1 MGGAEITA
9 IRNKVDKV
17 NAKETREAVVKDGVV
32 EGDQVQTKAGS
43 LAELTFSDK
52 SVARLGA
59 NAIFTYNSQERLVK
73 IDKGTVLMQTPP
85 GNGGAT
91 ITSGGVTGAITG
103 TTFLLT
109 ASPAKCSDC
118 SQELIPGKGGA
129 AACIAHPDIK
139 QAGTGGFALCVLEG
153 KNSTKVTGPNGVTV
167 EIMPGQM
174 TVVGPSSS
182 GAPKVF
188 VVNLAQILRTSPLI
202 QAFPEPLPSFSAI
215 QQAAIQQQ
223 QSGAIKSTGAT
234 CLAIS
239 ADGDILVGESKP
251 PDPGKRVFEMAANN
265 PPSGNSK
272 DNSAKD
278 AGVEDVETAAGGD
291 GGAGGGAPSGGGASE
306 TGGGGSSVPST
317 PNPPVTPPPTPAPT
331 PTPSPTTL
339 PAVVLNASAS
349 SKVYD
354 GLFTATVANA
364 LLSGIQV
371 GDTVSLQNITTGT
384 FASKNVGTWSV
395 STSMGLLGTD
405 ASKYSLT
412 QPALSATITAKDV
425 TIGSG
430 SAASKVYNGNTAVV
444 VTAGSLNG
452 LVGSEGLGVTA
463 AGTFADKN
471 VGTRTVAATYT
482 LANGSNGGLASNYN
496 LLNPT
501 ETLSATITAKALTI
515 SAPSVASKVYNGSR
529 AVGVVTMGTLS
540 GFVGSETV
548 TAGGSAADYSSA
560 NVGSYSS
567 AINYTL
573 GNGLNGGLASNYS
586 LAGGSAIGVITT
598 KSLSITAPSIASRV
612 YNGSRTAGVV
622 TMGTLSGFVG
632 SETVTASGSAA
643 DYSSANVGSYSSA
656 ISYTLGNGLNGGLAS
671 NYSLAGGSA
680 TGVITAKGLSI
691 TAPSIASRAYNGSR
705 TVGVVTVGTLSGFV
719 GSETVTVSGAVAN
732 YSSANVGSYSSAI
745 NYTLGNGLNGGLAS
759 NYSLAAGSAT
769 GVITAKDVTIGQGNV
784 SGRVYNGTTGAVVT
798 AGSVSGLVSGE
809 TLGVTT
815 AMATF
820 VDRNVGTRNVT
831 ATYSLTDGA
840 NPLHL
845 ASNYNLLNPTETLSA
860 TITAKAL
867 TVSGA
872 MVTAKAYDGTTLAT
886 IAGAALEA
894 AIAAGTGTDTDGKP
908 LSVDAVT
915 LGTTTGTFERNLPGT
930 LIPVSTVMSLVG
942 AGSGNYTL
950 TQPNGLKGEITGSA
964 NLNRD
969 GASVSVNSA
978 DYVHIRNTTATRVQG
993 GLSIQSA
1000 GGSVLLENSSFSAW
1014 MQKSSG
1020 GITLDALGL
1029 GVIQFNETAG
1039 VVVDKPILGIKMSSV
1054 PGGDMFLGDYRL
1066 TVSHYPTGTP
1076 GSLNDK
1082 TVDVLNHTAA
1092 ALDPIGYGS
1101 AANGANLILRDGA
1114 DSSINSIDYASFDT
1128 ASGEY
1133 KPNSPASGLNSG
1145 SSTGLWSFLFSN
1157 ESLNPNG
1164 QVDEVKLKYQE
1175 GKAVIRGAQGV
1186 EIVNVRFEGMD
1197 EVELEAANLGGRVLM
1212 SGTLV
1217 SDPTISKIAMKA
1229 LSSVQKS
1236 VLTGAGLPNS
1246 MDAVEAEINN
1256 PNFTGKTDI
1265 TIAGDR
1271 ALQIAAI
1278 NVAGQLALNSHTIVF
1293 NNANVTSAGVIDART
1308 RNGVVNRTYGSV
1320 VPGTVNF
1327 MGAGN
1332 NFLNTANNASMS
1344 IANSANIVSALNA
1357 GHMRENGVGGATV
1370 MNVGRR

>member
-17 NAKETREAVVKDGVV
+17 NAKETRPVGVKDLVADG
-32 EGDQVQTKAGS
+32 EQLQTKQNS
-43 LAELTFSDK
+43 LAELKFSDR
-52 SVARLGA
+52 SVVRLGA
-59 NAIFTYNSQERLVK
+59 NAVFSYDSEERLVQ
-73 IDKGTVLMQTPP
+73 IDRGTVLIHTPP
-85 GNGGAT
+85 GNGGLT
-91 ITSGGVTGAITG
+91 IVSGGVKGTVTGD
-103 TTFLLT
+103 TFLLT
-109 ASPAKCSDC
+109 AYSE
-118 SQELIPGKGGA
+118 QGKA
-129 AACIAHPDIK
+129 
-139 QAGTGGFALCVLEG
+139 TGGFALLVLEG
-153 KNSTKVTGPNGVTV
+153 RSTTRVTGPNGVAV
-167 EIMPGQM
+167 QIIPGEM
-174 TVVGPSSS
+174 AVVGSASK

-188 VVNLAQILRTSPLI
+188 NVNLAQTIRTCPLI
-202 QAFPEPLPSFSAI
+202 GAFPDPLPTLKEITQAAVQ
-215 QQAAIQQQ
+215 QQAR
-223 QSGAIKSTGAT
+223 GEIKGTGAT
-234 CLAIS
+234 GLAIAS
-239 ADGDILVGESKP
+239 DSDILVGESKP
-251 PDPGKRVFEMAANN
+251 PNPGKRVFEMAVNK
-265 PPSGNSK
+265 PIPGGNK
-272 DNSAKD
+272 DDSAKD
-278 AGVEDVETAAGGD
+278 AGLEDIETAAGGD
-291 GGAGGGAPSGGGASE
+291 GGAGGGVPSGGGTRG
-306 TGGGGSSVPST
+306 TGALGSSVPST
-317 PNPPVTPPPTPAPT
+317 PNPPVTPPPPPNSNPATT
-331 PTPSPTTL
+331 PTPTTL
-339 PAVVLNASAS
+339 PAIVLNASVS

-354 GLFTATVANA
+354 GLFTATVGNA

-371 GDTVSLQNITTGT
+371 GDTVSLQNSTTGT

-395 STSMGLLGTD
+395 STSMGLVGTD

-412 QPALSATITAKDV
+412 QPPLNATITAKDV

-430 SAASKVYNGNTAVV
+430 SAASKVYNGNRAAV
-444 VTAGSLNG
+444 VTAGSLSG

-471 VGTRTVAATYT
+471 VGTRNVAVTYT
-482 LANGSNGGLASNYN
+482 LASGSNGGLASNYN

-501 ETLSATITAKALTI
+501 ETLSATITAK
-515 SAPSVASKVYNGSR
+515 
-529 AVGVVTMGTLS
+529 
-540 GFVGSETV
+540 
-548 TAGGSAADYSSA
+548 
-560 NVGSYSS
+560 
-567 AINYTL
+567 
-573 GNGLNGGLASNYS
+573 
-586 LAGGSAIGVITT
+586 
-598 KSLSITAPSIASRV
+598 
-612 YNGSRTAGVV
+612 
-622 TMGTLSGFVG
+622 
-632 SETVTASGSAA
+632 
-643 DYSSANVGSYSSA
+643 
-656 ISYTLGNGLNGGLAS
+656 
-671 NYSLAGGSA
+671 
-680 TGVITAKGLSI
+680 
-691 TAPSIASRAYNGSR
+691 
-705 TVGVVTVGTLSGFV
+705 
-719 GSETVTVSGAVAN
+719 
-732 YSSANVGSYSSAI
+732 
-745 NYTLGNGLNGGLAS
+745 
-759 NYSLAAGSAT
+759 
-769 GVITAKDVTIGQGNV
+769 DVTIGRGNV

-815 AMATF
+815 AIATF

-872 MVTAKAYDGTTLAT
+872 IVTAKAYDGTTLAT
-886 IAGAALEA
+886 IAGAALET
-894 AIAAGTGTDTDGKP
+894 AITAGTGTDIDGKP
-908 LSVDAVT
+908 FSVDAVT
-915 LGTTTGTFERNLPGT
+915 LGATTATFERNLPGT
-930 LIPVSTVMSLVG
+930 LIPVSAVMSLVG
-942 AGSGNYTL
+942 SGSGNYTL
-950 TQPNGLKGEITGSA
+950 TQPTALKGEITGSA
-964 NLNRD
+964 TLNRD
-969 GASVSVNSA
+969 GASVNVNSA
-978 DYVHIRNTTATRVQG
+978 EYVHIRNTTATRVQG
-993 GLSIQSA
+993 GLSIQSS

-1014 MQKSSG
+1014 MQKSPG
-1020 GITLDALGL
+1020 GITLDALGM

-1101 AANGANLILRDGA
+1101 AANGANLVLRDGA
-1114 DSSINSIDYASFDT
+1114 ASSINSIDYASFDT
-1128 ASGEY
+1128 AAGEY
-1133 KPNSPASGLNSG
+1133 KPNSPVSGLI
-1145 SSTGLWSFLFSN
+1145 SSLANGLWNFLFSN

-1197 EVELEAANLGGRVLM
+1197 QVELEAASLGGRVLM

-1308 RNGVVNRTYGSV
+1308 RDGMVNRTYGSV

-1327 MGAGN
+1327 MGASGN

-1344 IANSANIVSALNA
+1344 IANSANIVSALN
-1357 GHMRENGVGGATV
+1357 GGQVRENGAGGATV

>member
-1 MGGAEITA
+1 
-9 IRNKVDKV
+9 
-17 NAKETREAVVKDGVV
+17 
-32 EGDQVQTKAGS
+32 
-43 LAELTFSDK
+43 
-52 SVARLGA
+52 
-59 NAIFTYNSQERLVK
+59 
-73 IDKGTVLMQTPP
+73 
-85 GNGGAT
+85 
-91 ITSGGVTGAITG
+91 
-103 TTFLLT
+103 
-109 ASPAKCSDC
+109 
-118 SQELIPGKGGA
+118 
-129 AACIAHPDIK
+129 
-139 QAGTGGFALCVLEG
+139 
-153 KNSTKVTGPNGVTV
+153 
-167 EIMPGQM
+167 
-174 TVVGPSSS
+174 
-182 GAPKVF
+182 
-188 VVNLAQILRTSPLI
+188 
-202 QAFPEPLPSFSAI
+202 
-215 QQAAIQQQ
+215 
-223 QSGAIKSTGAT
+223 
-234 CLAIS
+234 
-239 ADGDILVGESKP
+239 
-251 PDPGKRVFEMAANN
+251 
-265 PPSGNSK
+265 
-272 DNSAKD
+272 
-278 AGVEDVETAAGGD
+278 
-291 GGAGGGAPSGGGASE
+291 
-306 TGGGGSSVPST
+306 
-317 PNPPVTPPPTPAPT
+317 
-331 PTPSPTTL
+331 
-339 PAVVLNASAS
+339 
-349 SKVYD
+349 
-354 GLFTATVANA
+354 
-364 LLSGIQV
+364 
-371 GDTVSLQNITTGT
+371 
-384 FASKNVGTWSV
+384 
-395 STSMGLLGTD
+395 
-405 ASKYSLT
+405 
-412 QPALSATITAKDV
+412 
-425 TIGSG
+425 
-430 SAASKVYNGNTAVV
+430 
-444 VTAGSLNG
+444 
-452 LVGSEGLGVTA
+452 
-463 AGTFADKN
+463 
-471 VGTRTVAATYT
+471 
-482 LANGSNGGLASNYN
+482 LASNYN

-515 SAPSVASKVYNGSR
+515 TAPSIGSKVYNGSR
-529 AVGVVTMGTLS
+529 TAAVVTMGTLS

-560 NVGSYSS
+560 NVGTYNGVG
-567 AINYTL
+567 ITYTL

-586 LAGGSAIGVITT
+586 LAAGSATGVITA
-598 KSLSITAPSIASRV
+598 KGLSITAPSIASRV
-612 YNGSRTAGVV
+612 YNGSRTAAVV
-622 TMGTLSGFVG
+622 TAGTLSGFVG

-643 DYSSANVGSYSSA
+643 DYSSANVGTYNGVG
-656 ISYTLGNGLNGGLAS
+656 ITYTLGNGLNGGLAS
-671 NYSLAGGSA
+671 NYSLAAGSA

-719 GSETVTVSGAVAN
+719 GSETVTVSGAAAN

-759 NYSLAAGSAT
+759 NYSLVAGSAT
-769 GVITAKDVTIGQGNV
+769 GTITAKDVTIGRGNV

-798 AGSVSGLVSGE
+798 AGSISGLVSGE

-872 MVTAKAYDGTTLAT
+872 IVTAKAYDGTTLAT
-886 IAGAALEA
+886 ITGAGLETP
-894 AIAAGTGTDTDGKP
+894 ITAGTGTDTDGKP
-908 LSVDAVT
+908 FLVDAVT
-915 LGTTTGTFERNLPGT
+915 LGATTATFERNLPGT
-930 LIPVSTVMSLVG
+930 LIPVSAVMSLVG
-942 AGSGNYTL
+942 SGSGNYTL
-950 TQPNGLKGEITGSA
+950 TQPTGLKGEITGSA
-964 NLNRD
+964 TLNRD
-969 GASVSVNSA
+969 GAAVNVNSA
-978 DYVHIRNTTATRVQG
+978 EYVHIRNTTATRVQG
-993 GLSIQSA
+993 GLSIQST

-1014 MQKSSG
+1014 MQKSSA
-1020 GITLDALGL
+1020 GITLDALGM

-1076 GSLNDK
+1076 GSPNDK

-1114 DSSINSIDYASFDT
+1114 VSSINSIDYASFDT
-1128 ASGEY
+1128 ASGDY
-1133 KPNSPASGLNSG
+1133 KPNSPVSGLI
-1145 SSTGLWSFLFSN
+1145 SSLANGLWNFLFSN

-1197 EVELEAANLGGRVLM
+1197 EVELEAASLGGRVLM

-1217 SDPTISKIAMKA
+1217 SDPTIGKIAMKA
-1229 LSSVQKS
+1229 LSSVQKD

-1308 RNGVVNRTYGSV
+1308 RDGMVNRTYGSV

-1327 MGAGN
+1327 MGVNGN
-1332 NFLNTANNASMS
+1332 NFLNTANSASMS
-1344 IANSANIVSALNA
+1344 IANSANIVSALN
-1357 GHMRENGVGGATV
+1357 GGQMRENGAGGATV

>member
-9 IRNKVDKV
+9 IRNEVDKV
-17 NAKETREAVVKDGVV
+17 NANATRPAVVKDAVV

-43 LAELTFSDK
+43 LVELTFSDK

-153 KNSTKVTGPNGVTV
+153 KNATKVTGPNGVTV

-223 QSGAIKSTGAT
+223 QSGAIKSTGAR

-251 PDPGKRVFEMAANN
+251 PDPGKRVFEMAVNN

-291 GGAGGGAPSGGGASE
+291 GGAGGGVPSGGGAGG
-306 TGGGGSSVPST
+306 TGGGAGGGSPVPSAPT
-317 PNPPVTPPPTPAPT
+317 PPVTPPPPPNSNPAPT
-331 PTPSPTTL
+331 PATL
-339 PAVVLNASAS
+339 PAIVLNASAS
-349 SKVYD
+349 SKAYD
-354 GLFTATVANA
+354 GIVTATVANA

-405 ASKYSLT
+405 ASKYTLT
-412 QPALSATITAKDV
+412 QPTLSATITAKDV

-430 SAASKVYNGNTAVV
+430 SAASKVYNGNTAAV

-471 VGTRTVAATYT
+471 VGTRNVAVTYT

-501 ETLSATITAKALTI
+501 ETLSAT
-515 SAPSVASKVYNGSR
+515 
-529 AVGVVTMGTLS
+529 
-540 GFVGSETV
+540 
-548 TAGGSAADYSSA
+548 
-560 NVGSYSS
+560 
-567 AINYTL
+567 
-573 GNGLNGGLASNYS
+573 
-586 LAGGSAIGVITT
+586 
-598 KSLSITAPSIASRV
+598 
-612 YNGSRTAGVV
+612 
-622 TMGTLSGFVG
+622 
-632 SETVTASGSAA
+632 
-643 DYSSANVGSYSSA
+643 
-656 ISYTLGNGLNGGLAS
+656 
-671 NYSLAGGSA
+671 
-680 TGVITAKGLSI
+680 
-691 TAPSIASRAYNGSR
+691 
-705 TVGVVTVGTLSGFV
+705 
-719 GSETVTVSGAVAN
+719 
-732 YSSANVGSYSSAI
+732 
-745 NYTLGNGLNGGLAS
+745 
-759 NYSLAAGSAT
+759 
-769 GVITAKDVTIGQGNV
+769 ITAKDVTIGQGNV

-845 ASNYNLLNPTETLSA
+845 ASNYNLLNPTEIFSA
-860 TITAKAL
+860 AITAKAL

-930 LIPVSTVMSLVG
+930 LIPVSAVMSLVG
-942 AGSGNYTL
+942 SGSGNYTL
-950 TQPNGLKGEITGSA
+950 TQPTGLKGEINGSA
-964 NLNRD
+964 TLNRD
-969 GASVSVNSA
+969 GAAVNVNSA
-978 DYVHIRNTTATRVQG
+978 EYVHIRNTTATRVQG
-993 GLSIQSA
+993 GLSIQST

-1020 GITLDALGL
+1020 GITLDALGM
-1029 GVIQFNETAG
+1029 GVIQFSETAG

-1308 RNGVVNRTYGSV
+1308 RDGMVNRTYGSV

-1327 MGAGN
+1327 MGASGN

-1344 IANSANIVSALNA
+1344 IANSANIVSALN
-1357 GHMRENGVGGATV
+1357 GGQMRENGAGGATV

>member
-52 SVARLGA
+52 SIARLGA
-59 NAIFTYNSQERLVK
+59 NAIFTYSSQERLVK

-118 SQELIPGKGGA
+118 SKELTLNKGGA

-153 KNSTKVTGPNGVTV
+153 KNSTKVTGPNGETV

-223 QSGAIKSTGAT
+223 QSGVIKSTGAT
-234 CLAIS
+234 GLAIS
-239 ADGDILVGESKP
+239 SDGDILVGESKP
-251 PDPGKRVFEMAANN
+251 PDPGKRVFEMAVNS
-265 PPSGNSK
+265 PPSGNNK
-272 DNSAKD
+272 DNSAND
-278 AGVEDVETAAGGD
+278 AGVQDIETAAGGD
-291 GGAGGGAPSGGGASE
+291 GGAGGGVPSGGGTRG
-306 TGGGGSSVPST
+306 TGALGSSVPST
-317 PNPPVTPPPTPAPT
+317 PNPPVTPPPPPNSNPATTPT
-331 PTPSPTTL
+331 PTTI
-339 PAVVLNASAS
+339 PAIVLNASVS

-354 GLFTATVANA
+354 GLFTAAVGNA
-364 LLSGIQV
+364 VLSGIQV

-384 FASKNVGTWSV
+384 FASKNVGNWRV
-395 STSMGLLGTD
+395 STSMGLVGTD

-412 QPALSATITAKDV
+412 QPTLNATITAKDV
-425 TIGSG
+425 TIGLG
-430 SAASKVYNGNTAVV
+430 SAATKVYNGNTAAV
-444 VTAGSLNG
+444 VTAGSLSG

-471 VGTRTVAATYT
+471 VGTRNVAVTYT

-501 ETLSATITAKALTI
+501 ETLSATITAK
-515 SAPSVASKVYNGSR
+515 
-529 AVGVVTMGTLS
+529 
-540 GFVGSETV
+540 
-548 TAGGSAADYSSA
+548 
-560 NVGSYSS
+560 
-567 AINYTL
+567 
-573 GNGLNGGLASNYS
+573 
-586 LAGGSAIGVITT
+586 
-598 KSLSITAPSIASRV
+598 
-612 YNGSRTAGVV
+612 
-622 TMGTLSGFVG
+622 
-632 SETVTASGSAA
+632 
-643 DYSSANVGSYSSA
+643 
-656 ISYTLGNGLNGGLAS
+656 
-671 NYSLAGGSA
+671 
-680 TGVITAKGLSI
+680 
-691 TAPSIASRAYNGSR
+691 
-705 TVGVVTVGTLSGFV
+705 
-719 GSETVTVSGAVAN
+719 
-732 YSSANVGSYSSAI
+732 
-745 NYTLGNGLNGGLAS
+745 
-759 NYSLAAGSAT
+759 
-769 GVITAKDVTIGQGNV
+769 DVTIGRGNV

-845 ASNYNLLNPTETLSA
+845 ASNYNLLNPNETLSA

-886 IAGAALEA
+886 ITGAGLETP
-894 AIAAGTGTDTDGKP
+894 ITAGTGTDIDGKP
-908 LSVDAVT
+908 FSVDAVT
-915 LGTTTGTFERNLPGT
+915 LGATTATFERNLPGT

-942 AGSGNYTL
+942 SGSGNYTL
-950 TQPNGLKGEITGSA
+950 TQPTGLKGEINGSA
-964 NLNRD
+964 TLNRD

-993 GLSIQSA
+993 GLSIQST

-1014 MQKSSG
+1014 MQKSSA
-1020 GITLDALGL
+1020 GITLDALGM

-1076 GSLNDK
+1076 GSPNDK

-1114 DSSINSIDYASFDT
+1114 VSSINSIDYASFDT
-1128 ASGEY
+1128 ASGDY
-1133 KPNSPASGLNSG
+1133 KPNSPVSGLI
-1145 SSTGLWSFLFSN
+1145 SSLATGLWSFLFSN

-1197 EVELEAANLGGRVLM
+1197 EVELEAASLGGRVLM

-1217 SDPTISKIAMKA
+1217 SDPTIGKIAMKA

-1256 PNFTGKTDI
+1256 PNFTGKTDV

-1308 RNGVVNRTYGSV
+1308 RDGMVNRIYGSV

-1327 MGAGN
+1327 MGVNGN

-1344 IANSANIVSALNA
+1344 IANSANIVNALN
-1357 GHMRENGVGGATV
+1357 GGQMRENGAGGATV
-1370 MNVGRR
+1370 MNVGSR

>member
-17 NAKETREAVVKDGVV
+17 NAKETRPVGVKDLVADG
-32 EGDQVQTKAGS
+32 EQLQTKQNS
-43 LAELTFSDK
+43 LAELKFSDR
-52 SVARLGA
+52 SVVRLGA
-59 NAIFTYNSQERLVK
+59 NAVFSYDSEERLVQ
-73 IDKGTVLMQTPP
+73 IDRGTVLIHTPP
-85 GNGGAT
+85 GNGGLT
-91 ITSGGVTGAITG
+91 IVSGGVKG
-103 TTFLLT
+103 TVRGDTFLLT
-109 ASPAKCSDC
+109 AYSE
-118 SQELIPGKGGA
+118 QGKA
-129 AACIAHPDIK
+129 
-139 QAGTGGFALCVLEG
+139 TGGFALLVLEG
-153 KNSTKVTGPNGVTV
+153 RSTTRVTGPNGVAV
-167 EIMPGQM
+167 QIIPGEM
-174 TVVGPSSS
+174 AVVGSASK

-188 VVNLAQILRTSPLI
+188 NVNLAQTIRTCPLI
-202 QAFPEPLPSFSAI
+202 GAFPDPLPTLKEI
-215 QQAAIQQQ
+215 TQAAIQQQ
-223 QSGAIKSTGAT
+223 ARGEIKGTGAT
-234 CLAIS
+234 GLAIAS
-239 ADGDILVGESKP
+239 DSDILVGESKP
-251 PDPGKRVFEMAANN
+251 PNPGKRVFEMAVNK
-265 PPSGNSK
+265 PIPGGNK
-272 DNSAKD
+272 DDSAKD
-278 AGVEDVETAAGGD
+278 AGLEDIETAAGGD
-291 GGAGGGAPSGGGASE
+291 GGAGGGVPSGGGTRG
-306 TGGGGSSVPST
+306 TGALGSSVPST
-317 PNPPVTPPPTPAPT
+317 PSPPVTPPPPPNSNPATT
-331 PTPSPTTL
+331 PTPTTL
-339 PAVVLNASAS
+339 PAIVLNASVS

-354 GLFTATVANA
+354 GLFTATVGNA

-384 FASKNVGTWSV
+384 FASKNVGNWRVT
-395 STSMGLLGTD
+395 TSMGLVGAD

-412 QPALSATITAKDV
+412 QPTLSATITAKDV

-430 SAASKVYNGNTAVV
+430 SAASKVYNGNRAAV
-444 VTAGSLNG
+444 VTAGSLSG

-471 VGTRTVAATYT
+471 VGTRNVAVTYT

-501 ETLSATITAKALTI
+501 ETLSATITAK
-515 SAPSVASKVYNGSR
+515 
-529 AVGVVTMGTLS
+529 
-540 GFVGSETV
+540 
-548 TAGGSAADYSSA
+548 
-560 NVGSYSS
+560 
-567 AINYTL
+567 
-573 GNGLNGGLASNYS
+573 
-586 LAGGSAIGVITT
+586 
-598 KSLSITAPSIASRV
+598 
-612 YNGSRTAGVV
+612 
-622 TMGTLSGFVG
+622 
-632 SETVTASGSAA
+632 
-643 DYSSANVGSYSSA
+643 
-656 ISYTLGNGLNGGLAS
+656 
-671 NYSLAGGSA
+671 
-680 TGVITAKGLSI
+680 
-691 TAPSIASRAYNGSR
+691 
-705 TVGVVTVGTLSGFV
+705 
-719 GSETVTVSGAVAN
+719 
-732 YSSANVGSYSSAI
+732 
-745 NYTLGNGLNGGLAS
+745 
-759 NYSLAAGSAT
+759 
-769 GVITAKDVTIGQGNV
+769 DVTIGRGNV

-815 AMATF
+815 AIATF

-831 ATYSLTDGA
+831 ATYSLTDGT

-886 IAGAALEA
+886 ITGAGLETP
-894 AIAAGTGTDTDGKP
+894 ITAGTGTDTDGKP
-908 LSVDAVT
+908 FSVDAVT
-915 LGTTTGTFERNLPGT
+915 LGATTATFERNLPGT
-930 LIPVSTVMSLVG
+930 LIPVSAVMSLVG

-950 TQPNGLKGEITGSA
+950 TQPTGLKGEITGSA
-964 NLNRD
+964 TLNRD
-969 GASVSVNSA
+969 GASVNVNSA
-978 DYVHIRNTTATRVQG
+978 EYVHIRNTTATRVQG
-993 GLSIQSA
+993 GLSIQST

-1014 MQKSSG
+1014 MQKSSA
-1020 GITLDALGL
+1020 GITLDALGM

-1076 GSLNDK
+1076 GSPNDK

-1114 DSSINSIDYASFDT
+1114 VSSINSIDYASFDT
-1128 ASGEY
+1128 ASGDY
-1133 KPNSPASGLNSG
+1133 KPNSPVSGLI
-1145 SSTGLWSFLFSN
+1145 SSLATGLWNFLFSN

-1197 EVELEAANLGGRVLM
+1197 EVELEAASLGGRVLM

-1217 SDPTISKIAMKA
+1217 SDPTIGKIAMKA

-1236 VLTGAGLPNS
+1236 VLTGSGLPNS

-1308 RNGVVNRTYGSV
+1308 RDGMVNRIYGSV

-1327 MGAGN
+1327 MGVNGN

-1344 IANSANIVSALNA
+1344 IANSANIVSVLN
-1357 GHMRENGVGGATV
+1357 GGQMRENGVGGATV

>member
-291 GGAGGGAPSGGGASE
+291 AAAGGGAPSGGGASE

-586 LAGGSAIGVITT
+586 LAGGSANGVITT
-598 KSLSITAPSIASRV
+598 KSLSITAPSIASRD
-612 YNGSRTAGVV
+612 YNGR
-622 TMGTLSGFVG
+622 
-632 SETVTASGSAA
+632 
-643 DYSSANVGSYSSA
+643 
-656 ISYTLGNGLNGGLAS
+656 
-671 NYSLAGGSA
+671 
-680 TGVITAKGLSI
+680 
-691 TAPSIASRAYNGSR
+691 R

-809 TLGVTT
+809 TLGATT

-950 TQPNGLKGEITGSA
+950 TQPTGLKGEITGSA

-1197 EVELEAANLGGRVLM
+1197 EVELEAASLGGRVLM

-1217 SDPTISKIAMKA
+1217 SDPTIGKIAMKA
-1229 LSSVQKS
+1229 LTSVQKS
-1236 VLTGAGLPNS
+1236 ALTGAGLPNS

-1308 RNGVVNRTYGSV
+1308 RDGMVNRIYGSV

-1327 MGAGN
+1327 MGANGN

-1344 IANSANIVSALNA
+1344 IANSANIVSALNG
-1357 GHMRENGVGGATV
+1357 GHMSENGAGGATV

>member
-17 NAKETREAVVKDGVV
+17 NAKETRPVGVKDLVADG
-32 EGDQVQTKAGS
+32 EQLQTKQNS
-43 LAELTFSDK
+43 LAELKFSDR
-52 SVARLGA
+52 SVVRLGA
-59 NAIFTYNSQERLVK
+59 NAVFSYDSEKRLVQ
-73 IDKGTVLMQTPP
+73 IDRGTVLMHTPP
-85 GNGGAT
+85 ENGGIT
-91 ITSGGVTGAITG
+91 ISSGGVTGKVTG
-103 TTFLLT
+103 NTFLLT
-109 ASPAKCSDC
+109 AYSE
-118 SQELIPGKGGA
+118 QGKA
-129 AACIAHPDIK
+129 
-139 QAGTGGFALCVLEG
+139 TGGFALLVLEG
-153 KNSTKVTGPNGVTV
+153 RSTTRVTGPNGVAV
-167 EIMPGQM
+167 QIIPGEM
-174 TVVGPSSS
+174 AVVGSASK

-188 VVNLAQILRTSPLI
+188 NVNLAQTIRTCPLI
-202 QAFPEPLPSFSAI
+202 GAFPDPLPTLKEI
-215 QQAAIQQQ
+215 TQAAIQQQ
-223 QSGAIKSTGAT
+223 ARGEIKGTGAT
-234 CLAIS
+234 GLAIAS
-239 ADGDILVGESKP
+239 DSDILVGESKP
-251 PDPGKRVFEMAANN
+251 PDPGKRVFEMAVNK
-265 PPSGNSK
+265 PIPGGNK
-272 DNSAKD
+272 DDSAKD
-278 AGVEDVETAAGGD
+278 AGLEDIETAAGGD
-291 GGAGGGAPSGGGASE
+291 GGAGGGVPSGVGTRGTGAL
-306 TGGGGSSVPST
+306 GSSAPST
-317 PNPPVTPPPTPAPT
+317 PNPPVTPPPPPNSNPATT
-331 PTPSPTTL
+331 PTPTTL
-339 PAVVLNASAS
+339 PAIVLNASVS

-354 GLFTATVANA
+354 GLFTAAVGNA

-384 FASKNVGTWSV
+384 FASKNVGNWRV
-395 STSMGLLGTD
+395 STSMGLVGAD

-412 QPALSATITAKDV
+412 QPTLSATITAKDV

-430 SAASKVYNGNTAVV
+430 SAASKVYNGNRAAV
-444 VTAGSLNG
+444 VTAGSLSG

-471 VGTRTVAATYT
+471 VGTRNVAVTYT

-501 ETLSATITAKALTI
+501 ETLSATITAK
-515 SAPSVASKVYNGSR
+515 
-529 AVGVVTMGTLS
+529 
-540 GFVGSETV
+540 
-548 TAGGSAADYSSA
+548 
-560 NVGSYSS
+560 
-567 AINYTL
+567 
-573 GNGLNGGLASNYS
+573 
-586 LAGGSAIGVITT
+586 
-598 KSLSITAPSIASRV
+598 
-612 YNGSRTAGVV
+612 
-622 TMGTLSGFVG
+622 
-632 SETVTASGSAA
+632 
-643 DYSSANVGSYSSA
+643 
-656 ISYTLGNGLNGGLAS
+656 
-671 NYSLAGGSA
+671 
-680 TGVITAKGLSI
+680 
-691 TAPSIASRAYNGSR
+691 
-705 TVGVVTVGTLSGFV
+705 
-719 GSETVTVSGAVAN
+719 
-732 YSSANVGSYSSAI
+732 
-745 NYTLGNGLNGGLAS
+745 
-759 NYSLAAGSAT
+759 
-769 GVITAKDVTIGQGNV
+769 DVTIGRGNV

-886 IAGAALEA
+886 ITGAGLETP
-894 AIAAGTGTDTDGKP
+894 ITAGTGTDTDGKP
-908 LSVDAVT
+908 FLVDAVT
-915 LGTTTGTFERNLPGT
+915 LGATTATFERNLPGT

-950 TQPNGLKGEITGSA
+950 TQPTGLKGEINGSA
-964 NLNRD
+964 TLNRD
-969 GASVSVNSA
+969 GASVNVNSA
-978 DYVHIRNTTATRVQG
+978 EYVHIRNTTATRVQG
-993 GLSIQSA
+993 GLSIQSTS
-1000 GGSVLLENSSFSAW
+1000 GSVLLENSSFSAW

-1020 GITLDALGL
+1020 GITLDALGM
-1029 GVIQFNETAG
+1029 GVIQFSETAG

-1076 GSLNDK
+1076 GSPNDK

-1114 DSSINSIDYASFDT
+1114 VSSINSIDYASFDT
-1128 ASGEY
+1128 ASGDY
-1133 KPNSPASGLNSG
+1133 KPNSPVSGLI
-1145 SSTGLWSFLFSN
+1145 SSLATGLWNFLFSN

-1197 EVELEAANLGGRVLM
+1197 QVELEAANLGGRVLM

-1217 SDPTISKIAMKA
+1217 SDPTIGKIAMKA
-1229 LSSVQKS
+1229 LSSVQKD

-1308 RNGVVNRTYGSV
+1308 RDGMVNRTYGSV

-1327 MGAGN
+1327 MGVNGN

-1344 IANSANIVSALNA
+1344 IANSANIVSALN
-1357 GHMRENGVGGATV
+1357 GGQMRENGAGGATV

>member
-17 NAKETREAVVKDGVV
+17 NAKETRPVGVKDLVADG
-32 EGDQVQTKAGS
+32 EQLQTKQNS
-43 LAELTFSDK
+43 LAELKFSDR
-52 SVARLGA
+52 SVVRLGA
-59 NAIFTYNSQERLVK
+59 NAVFSYDSEKRLVQ
-73 IDKGTVLMQTPP
+73 IDRGTVLIHTPP
-85 GNGGAT
+85 GNGGLT
-91 ITSGGVTGAITG
+91 IISGGVKGTVTGD
-103 TTFLLT
+103 TFLLT
-109 ASPAKCSDC
+109 AYSE
-118 SQELIPGKGGA
+118 QGKA
-129 AACIAHPDIK
+129 
-139 QAGTGGFALCVLEG
+139 TGGFALLVLEG
-153 KNSTKVTGPNGVTV
+153 KSTTRVTGPNGVAV
-167 EIMPGQM
+167 QIIPGEM
-174 TVVGPSSS
+174 AVVGSASK
-182 GAPKVF
+182 GAPRTF
-188 VVNLAQILRTSPLI
+188 NVNLAQTIRTCPLI
-202 QAFPEPLPSFSAI
+202 GAFPDPLPTI
-215 QQAAIQQQ
+215 KEITQAAIQQQ
-223 QSGAIKSTGAT
+223 ARAEMKGTGAT
-234 CLAIS
+234 GLAIAS
-239 ADGDILVGESKP
+239 DSDILVGESKP
-251 PDPGKRVFEMAANN
+251 PDPGKRVFEMAVNK
-265 PPSGNSK
+265 PIPGGNK
-272 DNSAKD
+272 DDLAKD
-278 AGVEDVETAAGGD
+278 AGLEDLETAAGGD
-291 GGAGGGAPSGGGASE
+291 GGAGGGVPSGGGTRG
-306 TGGGGSSVPST
+306 TGALGSSAPST
-317 PNPPVTPPPTPAPT
+317 PNPPVTPPPPPNSNPATTPT
-331 PTPSPTTL
+331 PTTL
-339 PAVVLNASAS
+339 QAIVLNASAS

-354 GLFTATVANA
+354 GLFSTTVGNA
-364 LLSGIQV
+364 LLSGIEV

-384 FASKNVGTWSV
+384 FASKNVGNWRV
-395 STSMGLLGTD
+395 STSMGLVGTD

-412 QPALSATITAKDV
+412 QPTLSATITAKDV
-425 TIGSG
+425 TIGAG
-430 SAASKVYNGNTAVV
+430 SAGSKVYNGNRVAV
-444 VTAGSLNG
+444 VTAGSLSG

-471 VGTRTVAATYT
+471 VGTRNVAATYT

-501 ETLSATITAKALTI
+501 ETLSATITAK
-515 SAPSVASKVYNGSR
+515 
-529 AVGVVTMGTLS
+529 
-540 GFVGSETV
+540 
-548 TAGGSAADYSSA
+548 
-560 NVGSYSS
+560 
-567 AINYTL
+567 
-573 GNGLNGGLASNYS
+573 
-586 LAGGSAIGVITT
+586 
-598 KSLSITAPSIASRV
+598 
-612 YNGSRTAGVV
+612 
-622 TMGTLSGFVG
+622 
-632 SETVTASGSAA
+632 
-643 DYSSANVGSYSSA
+643 
-656 ISYTLGNGLNGGLAS
+656 
-671 NYSLAGGSA
+671 
-680 TGVITAKGLSI
+680 
-691 TAPSIASRAYNGSR
+691 
-705 TVGVVTVGTLSGFV
+705 
-719 GSETVTVSGAVAN
+719 
-732 YSSANVGSYSSAI
+732 
-745 NYTLGNGLNGGLAS
+745 
-759 NYSLAAGSAT
+759 
-769 GVITAKDVTIGQGNV
+769 DVTIGRGNV

-872 MVTAKAYDGTTLAT
+872 MVTAKPYDGTTLAT
-886 IAGAALEA
+886 ISGAGLETP
-894 AIAAGTGTDTDGKP
+894 ITAGTGTDTDGKP
-908 LSVDAVT
+908 FLVDAVT
-915 LGTTTGTFERNLPGT
+915 LGATTATFERNLPGT

-942 AGSGNYTL
+942 SGSGNYTL
-950 TQPNGLKGEITGSA
+950 TQPTGLKGEITGSA

-969 GASVSVNSA
+969 GASVNVNSA
-978 DYVHIRNTTATRVQG
+978 EYVHIRNTTASRVQG
-993 GLSIQSA
+993 GLSIQST

-1020 GITLDALGL
+1020 GITLDALGM
-1029 GVIQFNETAG
+1029 GVIQFSETAG

-1076 GSLNDK
+1076 GSPNDK

-1092 ALDPIGYGS
+1092 ALDPIGFGS
-1101 AANGANLILRDGA
+1101 AANGANLVLRDA
-1114 DSSINSIDYASFDT
+1114 AASSINSIDYASFDT
-1128 ASGEY
+1128 AAGEY
-1133 KPNSPASGLNSG
+1133 KPNSPVSGLI
-1145 SSTGLWSFLFSN
+1145 SSLATGLWNFLFSN

-1229 LSSVQKS
+1229 LTSVQKS
-1236 VLTGAGLPNS
+1236 ALTGAGLPNS

-1308 RNGVVNRTYGSV
+1308 RDGMVNRTYGSV

-1327 MGAGN
+1327 MGANGN

-1344 IANSANIVSALNA
+1344 IANSANIVSALNG
-1357 GHMRENGVGGATV
+1357 GHMSENGAGGATV

>member
-1 MGGAEITA
+1 MGEAEITA
-9 IRNKVDKV
+9 VRNKVDKV
-17 NAKETREAVVKDGVV
+17 NAKETRPVGVKDLVADG
-32 EGDQVQTKAGS
+32 ERVQTKQNS
-43 LAELTFSDK
+43 LAEVKFTDQSM
-52 SVARLGA
+52 ARIGA
-59 NAIFTYNSQERLVK
+59 NASFSYTSESRLVQ
-73 IDKGTVLMQTPP
+73 IDRGTVLIHTPP
-85 GNGGAT
+85 GNGGLT
-91 ITSGGVTGAITG
+91 ITSGGVKGTVTGN
-103 TTFLLT
+103 TFLLT
-109 ASPAKCSDC
+109 AYSE
-118 SQELIPGKGGA
+118 QGKA
-129 AACIAHPDIK
+129 
-139 QAGTGGFALCVLEG
+139 TGGFALLVLEG
-153 KNSTKVTGPNGVTV
+153 RTTTKVTGPNGFAV
-167 EIMPGQM
+167 EILPGQM
-174 TVVGPSSS
+174 AVVGSGSK
-182 GAPKVF
+182 GAPRIF
-188 VVNLAQILRTSPLI
+188 NVNLAQTIRTCPLI
-202 QAFPEPLPSFSAI
+202 GAFPEPLPTI
-215 QQAAIQQQ
+215 KEVTQAAIQQQ
-223 QSGAIKSTGAT
+223 ARGEIKGTGAT
-234 CLAIS
+234 GLAIS
-239 ADGDILVGESKP
+239 SDGDILVGESKP
-251 PDPGKRVFEMAANN
+251 PDPGKRVFEMAVNK
-265 PPSGNSK
+265 PIPGGNK
-272 DNSAKD
+272 DDLAKD
-278 AGVEDVETAAGGD
+278 AGLEDLETAAGGD
-291 GGAGGGAPSGGGASE
+291 GGAGGGVPSGGGAGG

-317 PNPPVTPPPTPAPT
+317 PNPPVTPPPPPT
-331 PTPSPTTL
+331 PSPAPSPTTL

-354 GLFTATVANA
+354 GLFSTTVGNA
-364 LLSGIQV
+364 LLSGIQA

-395 STSMGLLGTD
+395 STSMGLVGTD
-405 ASKYSLT
+405 ASKYTLT
-412 QPALSATITAKDV
+412 QPTLSAAITAKDV
-425 TIGSG
+425 TIGAG
-430 SAASKVYNGNTAVV
+430 SAGSKVYNGNRVAV
-444 VTAGSLNG
+444 VTAASLSG

-471 VGTRTVAATYT
+471 VGTRNVAATYT

-501 ETLSATITAKALTI
+501 ETLSATITAK
-515 SAPSVASKVYNGSR
+515 
-529 AVGVVTMGTLS
+529 
-540 GFVGSETV
+540 
-548 TAGGSAADYSSA
+548 
-560 NVGSYSS
+560 
-567 AINYTL
+567 
-573 GNGLNGGLASNYS
+573 
-586 LAGGSAIGVITT
+586 
-598 KSLSITAPSIASRV
+598 
-612 YNGSRTAGVV
+612 
-622 TMGTLSGFVG
+622 
-632 SETVTASGSAA
+632 
-643 DYSSANVGSYSSA
+643 
-656 ISYTLGNGLNGGLAS
+656 
-671 NYSLAGGSA
+671 
-680 TGVITAKGLSI
+680 
-691 TAPSIASRAYNGSR
+691 
-705 TVGVVTVGTLSGFV
+705 
-719 GSETVTVSGAVAN
+719 
-732 YSSANVGSYSSAI
+732 
-745 NYTLGNGLNGGLAS
+745 
-759 NYSLAAGSAT
+759 
-769 GVITAKDVTIGQGNV
+769 DVTIGRGNV

-886 IAGAALEA
+886 IAGAGLEA
-894 AIAAGTGTDTDGKP
+894 AIAAGTGTDIDGKP
-908 LSVDAVT
+908 FLVDAVT
-915 LGTTTGTFERNLPGT
+915 LGATTATFERNLPGT
-930 LIPVSTVMSLVG
+930 LIPVSAVMSLVG

-950 TQPNGLKGEITGSA
+950 TQPTGLKGEITGSA

-969 GASVSVNSA
+969 GASVNVNSA

-993 GLSIQSA
+993 GLSILST

-1020 GITLDALGL
+1020 GITLDALGM
-1029 GVIQFNETAG
+1029 GVIQFSETAG

-1076 GSLNDK
+1076 GSPNDK

-1114 DSSINSIDYASFDT
+1114 ASSINSIDYASFDT

-1133 KPNSPASGLNSG
+1133 KPNSPASGLI
-1145 SSTGLWSFLFSN
+1145 SSLANGLWNFLFSN

-1197 EVELEAANLGGRVLM
+1197 EVELEAASLGGRVLM

-1217 SDPTISKIAMKA
+1217 SDPTIGKIAMKA
-1229 LSSVQKS
+1229 LTSVQKS
-1236 VLTGAGLPNS
+1236 ALTGAGLPNS

-1308 RNGVVNRTYGSV
+1308 RDGMVNRTYGSV

-1327 MGAGN
+1327 MGANGN

-1344 IANSANIVSALNA
+1344 IANSANIVSALN
-1357 GHMRENGVGGATV
+1357 GGQMRENGVGGATV

>member
-1 MGGAEITA
+1 MGGAEVTA
-9 IRNKVDKV
+9 VRNKVDKV
-17 NAKETREAVVKDGVV
+17 NAKETRPVGVKDLVADG
-32 EGDQVQTKAGS
+32 EQLQTKQNS
-43 LAELTFSDK
+43 LAELKFSDR
-52 SVARLGA
+52 SVVRLGA
-59 NAIFTYNSQERLVK
+59 NAAFSYDSEKRLVQ
-73 IDKGTVLMQTPP
+73 IDRGTVLMHTPP
-85 GNGGAT
+85 ENGGIT
-91 ITSGGVTGAITG
+91 ISSGGVTGKVTG
-103 TTFLLT
+103 NTFLLT
-109 ASPAKCSDC
+109 AY
-118 SQELIPGKGGA
+118 SQQGK
-129 AACIAHPDIK
+129 
-139 QAGTGGFALCVLEG
+139 GTGGFALLVLEG
-153 KNSTKVTGPNGVTV
+153 RSATRVTGPNGVAV
-167 EIMPGQM
+167 QINPGEM
-174 TVVGPSSS
+174 AVVGSASK

-188 VVNLAQILRTSPLI
+188 NVNLAQTIRTCPLI
-202 QAFPEPLPSFSAI
+202 GAFPDPLPTLKEI
-215 QQAAIQQQ
+215 TQAAIQQQ
-223 QSGAIKSTGAT
+223 ARGEMKGTGAT
-234 CLAIS
+234 GLAIS
-239 ADGDILVGESKP
+239 SDGDILVGESKP
-251 PDPGKRVFEMAANN
+251 PDPGKRVFEMAVNK
-265 PPSGNSK
+265 PIPGGNK
-272 DNSAKD
+272 DDSAKD
-278 AGVEDVETAAGGD
+278 AGLEDIETAAGGD
-291 GGAGGGAPSGGGASE
+291 GGAGGGVPSGGGTRG
-306 TGGGGSSVPST
+306 TGALGSSAPST
-317 PNPPVTPPPTPAPT
+317 PNPPVTPPPPPNSNPATAPT
-331 PTPSPTTL
+331 PTTL
-339 PAVVLNASAS
+339 PAIVLNASAS

-384 FASKNVGTWSV
+384 FARKNVGTWSV

-405 ASKYSLT
+405 ASKYTLI
-412 QPALSATITAKDV
+412 QPTLSAAITAKDV
-425 TIGSG
+425 TIGAG
-430 SAASKVYNGNTAVV
+430 SAGSKVYNGNRVAV
-444 VTAGSLNG
+444 VTAGSLSG

-471 VGTRTVAATYT
+471 VGTRNVAATYT

-501 ETLSATITAKALTI
+501 ETLSATITAK
-515 SAPSVASKVYNGSR
+515 
-529 AVGVVTMGTLS
+529 
-540 GFVGSETV
+540 
-548 TAGGSAADYSSA
+548 
-560 NVGSYSS
+560 
-567 AINYTL
+567 
-573 GNGLNGGLASNYS
+573 
-586 LAGGSAIGVITT
+586 
-598 KSLSITAPSIASRV
+598 
-612 YNGSRTAGVV
+612 
-622 TMGTLSGFVG
+622 
-632 SETVTASGSAA
+632 
-643 DYSSANVGSYSSA
+643 
-656 ISYTLGNGLNGGLAS
+656 
-671 NYSLAGGSA
+671 
-680 TGVITAKGLSI
+680 
-691 TAPSIASRAYNGSR
+691 
-705 TVGVVTVGTLSGFV
+705 
-719 GSETVTVSGAVAN
+719 
-732 YSSANVGSYSSAI
+732 
-745 NYTLGNGLNGGLAS
+745 
-759 NYSLAAGSAT
+759 
-769 GVITAKDVTIGQGNV
+769 DVTIGRGNV

-872 MVTAKAYDGTTLAT
+872 MVTAKAYDGTTLAM
-886 IAGAALEA
+886 ISGAVLETP
-894 AIAAGTGTDTDGKP
+894 ITAGTGTDTDGKP
-908 LSVDAVT
+908 FLVDAVT
-915 LGTTTGTFERNLPGT
+915 LGATTATFERNLPGT

-950 TQPNGLKGEITGSA
+950 TQPTGLKGEINGSA
-964 NLNRD
+964 TLNRD
-969 GASVSVNSA
+969 GASVNVNSA
-978 DYVHIRNTTATRVQG
+978 EYVHIRNTTATRVQG
-993 GLSIQSA
+993 GLSILST

-1020 GITLDALGL
+1020 GITLDALGM
-1029 GVIQFNETAG
+1029 GVIQFSETAG

-1076 GSLNDK
+1076 GSPNDK

-1114 DSSINSIDYASFDT
+1114 ASSINSIDYASFDT
-1128 ASGEY
+1128 AAGEY
-1133 KPNSPASGLNSG
+1133 KPNSPVSGLI
-1145 SSTGLWSFLFSN
+1145 SSLANGLWNFLFSN

-1236 VLTGAGLPNS
+1236 ALTVAGLPSS

-1265 TIAGDR
+1265 MIAGDR

-1308 RNGVVNRTYGSV
+1308 RDGMVNRTYGSV

-1327 MGAGN
+1327 MGANGN

-1344 IANSANIVSALNA
+1344 IANSANIASALN
-1357 GHMRENGVGGATV
+1357 GGQMRENGVGGATV

>member
-1 MGGAEITA
+1 VAILPLRQTLAVSMGEAEITA

-17 NAKETREAVVKDGVV
+17 NAKETRPVGVKDLVA
-32 EGDQVQTKAGS
+32 EGERLQTKQNS
-43 LAELTFSDK
+43 LAEVKFSDQ
-52 SVARLGA
+52 SVARIGA
-59 NAIFTYNSQERLVK
+59 NASFSYTSESRLVQ
-73 IDKGTVLMQTPP
+73 IDRGTVLIHTPP
-85 GNGGAT
+85 GNGGLT
-91 ITSGGVTGAITG
+91 ITSGGVKGTVTGN
-103 TTFLLT
+103 TFLLT
-109 ASPAKCSDC
+109 AYSE
-118 SQELIPGKGGA
+118 QGKA
-129 AACIAHPDIK
+129 
-139 QAGTGGFALCVLEG
+139 TGGFALLVVEG
-153 KNSTKVTGPNGVTV
+153 RTTTKVTGPNGFAVD
-167 EIMPGQM
+167 ILPGQM
-174 TVVGPSSS
+174 AVVGSGSK
-182 GAPKVF
+182 GAPRIF
-188 VVNLAQILRTSPLI
+188 NVNLAQTIRTCPLI
-202 QAFPEPLPSFSAI
+202 GAFPDLLPTI
-215 QQAAIQQQ
+215 KEITQAAIQQQ
-223 QSGAIKSTGAT
+223 ARGEIKGTGAT
-234 CLAIS
+234 GLAIS
-239 ADGDILVGESKP
+239 SDGDILVGESKP
-251 PDPGKRVFEMAANN
+251 PDPGKRVFEMAVNK
-265 PPSGNSK
+265 PIPGGNK
-272 DNSAKD
+272 DDLAKD
-278 AGVEDVETAAGGD
+278 AGLEDLETAAGGD
-291 GGAGGGAPSGGGASE
+291 GGAGGGVPSGGAGRGTGAL
-306 TGGGGSSVPST
+306 GSSAPST
-317 PNPPVTPPPTPAPT
+317 PNPPVTPPPPPNSNPATSPT
-331 PTPSPTTL
+331 PTTL
-339 PAVVLNASAS
+339 QAIVLNATVS

-354 GLFTATVANA
+354 GLFTATVGNA
-364 LLSGIQV
+364 LLSGIQA

-384 FASKNVGTWSV
+384 FASKNVGTWIV
-395 STSMGLLGTD
+395 STSMGLVGTD

-412 QPALSATITAKDV
+412 QPTLSAAITAKDV
-425 TIGSG
+425 TIGAG
-430 SAASKVYNGNTAVV
+430 SAGSKVYNGNRAAV

-471 VGTRTVAATYT
+471 VGTRNVAATYT

-501 ETLSATITAKALTI
+501 ETLSATITAK
-515 SAPSVASKVYNGSR
+515 
-529 AVGVVTMGTLS
+529 
-540 GFVGSETV
+540 
-548 TAGGSAADYSSA
+548 
-560 NVGSYSS
+560 
-567 AINYTL
+567 
-573 GNGLNGGLASNYS
+573 
-586 LAGGSAIGVITT
+586 
-598 KSLSITAPSIASRV
+598 
-612 YNGSRTAGVV
+612 
-622 TMGTLSGFVG
+622 
-632 SETVTASGSAA
+632 
-643 DYSSANVGSYSSA
+643 
-656 ISYTLGNGLNGGLAS
+656 
-671 NYSLAGGSA
+671 
-680 TGVITAKGLSI
+680 
-691 TAPSIASRAYNGSR
+691 
-705 TVGVVTVGTLSGFV
+705 
-719 GSETVTVSGAVAN
+719 
-732 YSSANVGSYSSAI
+732 
-745 NYTLGNGLNGGLAS
+745 
-759 NYSLAAGSAT
+759 
-769 GVITAKDVTIGQGNV
+769 DVTIGRGNV

-886 IAGAALEA
+886 ISGAGLETP
-894 AIAAGTGTDTDGKP
+894 IAAGTGTDIDGKP
-908 LSVDAVT
+908 FLVDAVT
-915 LGTTTGTFERNLPGT
+915 LGATTATFERNLPGT
-930 LIPVSTVMSLVG
+930 LIPVSAVMSLVG

-950 TQPNGLKGEITGSA
+950 TQPTGLKGEITGSA

-969 GASVSVNSA
+969 GASVNVNSA
-978 DYVHIRNTTATRVQG
+978 EYVHIRNTTASRVQG
-993 GLSIQSA
+993 GLSIQST

-1020 GITLDALGL
+1020 GITLDALGM
-1029 GVIQFNETAG
+1029 GVIQFSETAG

-1076 GSLNDK
+1076 GSPNDK

-1101 AANGANLILRDGA
+1101 AANGANLVLRDA
-1114 DSSINSIDYASFDT
+1114 AASSINSIDYASFDT

-1197 EVELEAANLGGRVLM
+1197 EVELEAASLGGRVLM

-1229 LSSVQKS
+1229 LSSVQKD

-1308 RNGVVNRTYGSV
+1308 RDGMVNRIYGSV

-1327 MGAGN
+1327 MGANGN

-1344 IANSANIVSALNA
+1344 IANSANIVSALNG
-1357 GHMRENGVGGATV
+1357 GHMSENGAGGATV

>member
-1 MGGAEITA
+1 MIPIRFQKLGFFIYLVFVSGAWSSDLGSAKITA
-9 IRNKVDKV
+9 IRNKVEKV
-17 NAKETREAVVKDGVV
+17 NANTTREAVVKDAVV

-43 LAELTFSDK
+43 LAELTFSDE
-52 SVARLGA
+52 SIARMGA
-59 NAIFTYNSQERLVK
+59 NAVFTYSSQERLVK
-73 IDKGTVLMQTPP
+73 IDKGTVLMHTPP

-103 TTFLLT
+103 TTFLLA
-109 ASPAKCSDC
+109 ASPAKCPSC
-118 SQELIPGKGGA
+118 VKELTLDKGGVA
-129 AACIAHPDIK
+129 KCSTHPDIK
-139 QAGTGGFALCVLEG
+139 PSGTGGFALVVLEG
-153 KNSTKVTGPNGVTV
+153 KNVTKVTGPNGITV

-174 TVVGPSSS
+174 TVVGPASS

-202 QAFPEPLPSFSAI
+202 QAFPEPLPSMGAM

-223 QSGAIKSTGAT
+223 SSGVIKSTGAT
-234 CLAIS
+234 GLAIS
-239 ADGDILVGESKP
+239 SDGDILVGPSKP
-251 PDPGKRVFEMAANN
+251 PSPVKPSFDMANNTPGGNGSSNSQAAN
-265 PPSGNSK
+265 
-272 DNSAKD
+272 DTT
-278 AGVEDVETAAGGD
+278 DVDTAAGGD
-291 GGAGGGAPSGGGASE
+291 SGAGASGAASGLG
-306 TGGGGSSVPST
+306 GGGGSAGGGGVPSIPSNNNNAQNGT
-317 PNPPVTPPPTPAPT
+317 AANPNNNIAKLPATVVNAST
-331 PTPSPTTL
+331 PTRP
-339 PAVVLNASAS
+339 
-349 SKVYD
+349 YD
-354 GLFTATVANA
+354 GLVSTAIQNA
-364 LLSGIQV
+364 ILNGIRQ
-371 GDTVSLQNITTGT
+371 GDSVSLQNGSSGT
-384 FASKNVGTWSV
+384 MAGKNVGTWIV
-395 STSMGLLGTD
+395 STSMGLIGPD
-405 ASKYSLT
+405 AAKYDLI
-412 QPALSATITAKDV
+412 QPTLSGVITARALTV
-425 TIGSG
+425 TTPTIGSKVYDG
-430 SAASKVYNGNTAVV
+430 SA
-444 VTAGSLNG
+444 TAGGVTVGTVGN
-452 LVGSEGLGVTA
+452 LVGSETVTVNA
-463 AGTFADKN
+463 TATDYASKN
-471 VGTRTVAATYT
+471 VGSYSTAVTYT
-482 LANGSNGGLASNYN
+482 LGNGINGGLASNYS
-496 LLNPT
+496 LAAG
-501 ETLSATITAKALTI
+501 SATGVITAKDLSI
-515 SAPSVASKVYNGSR
+515 SAPSIASRVYNGNR
-529 AVGVVTMGTLS
+529 TAGVVTMGTLS

-586 LAGGSAIGVITT
+586 LAAGSG
-598 KSLSITAPSIASRV
+598 
-612 YNGSRTAGVV
+612 
-622 TMGTLSGFVG
+622 
-632 SETVTASGSAA
+632 
-643 DYSSANVGSYSSA
+643 
-656 ISYTLGNGLNGGLAS
+656 
-671 NYSLAGGSA
+671 

-691 TAPSIASRAYNGSR
+691 TAPSITSRVYNGSR
-705 TVGVVTVGTLSGFV
+705 TAGVVTVGTISGFV

-759 NYSLAAGSAT
+759 NYSLAPGSAT
-769 GVITAKDVTIGQGNV
+769 GTITAKDVTIGRGNV

-867 TVSGA
+867 TVYGA
-872 MVTAKAYDGTTLAT
+872 MVTAKAYDGSALAT
-886 IAGAALEA
+886 IAGARLDVP
-894 AIAAGTGTDTDGKP
+894 IDAGSGTDIDGKP
-908 LSVDAVT
+908 FSVDAVT
-915 LGTTTGTFERNLPGT
+915 LGTTTATFERNLPGT
-930 LIPVSTVMSLVG
+930 LIPVSAVMSLVG

-950 TQPNGLKGEITGSA
+950 TQPTGLKGEITGSA
-964 NLNRD
+964 TLNRD
-969 GASVSVNSA
+969 GASVSANSA
-978 DYVHIRNTTATRVQG
+978 DYIHIRNTTATRVQG
-993 GLSIQSA
+993 GLSIQST

-1020 GITLDALGL
+1020 GITLDALGM

-1076 GSLNDK
+1076 GSPNDK
-1082 TVDVLNHTAA
+1082 TVDVLNHTGA

-1114 DSSINSIDYASFDT
+1114 ASSINSIDYASFDT
-1128 ASGEY
+1128 AAGEY

-1145 SSTGLWSFLFSN
+1145 SSTGLWNFLFSN

-1197 EVELEAANLGGRVLM
+1197 EVELEAASLGGRVLM

-1217 SDPTISKIAMKA
+1217 SDPTIGKIAMKA

-1246 MDAVEAEINN
+1246 MDAVEAEINH

-1308 RNGVVNRTYGSV
+1308 RDGMVNRTYGSV

-1327 MGAGN
+1327 MGANGN

-1344 IANSANIVSALNA
+1344 IANSANIASALN
-1357 GHMRENGVGGATV
+1357 GGQMRENGAGGATV

>member
-17 NAKETREAVVKDGVV
+17 NAKETRPVGVKDLVV
-32 EGDQVQTKAGS
+32 DGEQLQTKQNS
-43 LAELTFSDK
+43 LAELKFSDR
-52 SVARLGA
+52 SVVRLGA
-59 NAIFTYNSQERLVK
+59 NAVFSYDSEERLVQ
-73 IDKGTVLMQTPP
+73 IDRGTVLIHTPP
-85 GNGGAT
+85 GNGGLT
-91 ITSGGVTGAITG
+91 IVSGGVKG
-103 TTFLLT
+103 TVRGDTFLLT
-109 ASPAKCSDC
+109 AYSEQGRA
-118 SQELIPGKGGA
+118 
-129 AACIAHPDIK
+129 
-139 QAGTGGFALCVLEG
+139 TGGFALLVLEG
-153 KNSTKVTGPNGVTV
+153 RSTTRVTGPNGVAV
-167 EIMPGQM
+167 QIIPGEM
-174 TVVGPSSS
+174 AVVGSASK

-188 VVNLAQILRTSPLI
+188 NVNLAQTIRTCPLI
-202 QAFPEPLPSFSAI
+202 GAFPDPLPTLKEI
-215 QQAAIQQQ
+215 TQAAIQQQ
-223 QSGAIKSTGAT
+223 ARGEIKGTGAT
-234 CLAIS
+234 GLAIAS
-239 ADGDILVGESKP
+239 DSDILVGESKP
-251 PDPGKRVFEMAANN
+251 PNPGKRVFEMAVNK
-265 PPSGNSK
+265 PIPGGNK
-272 DNSAKD
+272 DDSAKD
-278 AGVEDVETAAGGD
+278 AGLEDIETAAGGD
-291 GGAGGGAPSGGGASE
+291 GGGGGGVPSGGGTRG
-306 TGGGGSSVPST
+306 TGALGSSVPST
-317 PNPPVTPPPTPAPT
+317 PNPPVTPPPPPNSNAATT
-331 PTPSPTTL
+331 PTPTTL
-339 PAVVLNASAS
+339 PAIVLNASVS

-354 GLFTATVANA
+354 GLFTATVGNA

-371 GDTVSLQNITTGT
+371 GDTVSLQNSTTGT

-395 STSMGLLGTD
+395 STSMGLVGTD

-412 QPALSATITAKDV
+412 QPTLSAAITAKDV

-430 SAASKVYNGNTAVV
+430 SAATKVYNGNTAAV
-444 VTAGSLNG
+444 VTAGSLSG

-471 VGTRTVAATYT
+471 VGTRNVAVTYT

-501 ETLSATITAKALTI
+501 ETLSATITAK
-515 SAPSVASKVYNGSR
+515 
-529 AVGVVTMGTLS
+529 
-540 GFVGSETV
+540 
-548 TAGGSAADYSSA
+548 
-560 NVGSYSS
+560 
-567 AINYTL
+567 
-573 GNGLNGGLASNYS
+573 
-586 LAGGSAIGVITT
+586 
-598 KSLSITAPSIASRV
+598 
-612 YNGSRTAGVV
+612 
-622 TMGTLSGFVG
+622 
-632 SETVTASGSAA
+632 
-643 DYSSANVGSYSSA
+643 
-656 ISYTLGNGLNGGLAS
+656 
-671 NYSLAGGSA
+671 
-680 TGVITAKGLSI
+680 
-691 TAPSIASRAYNGSR
+691 
-705 TVGVVTVGTLSGFV
+705 
-719 GSETVTVSGAVAN
+719 
-732 YSSANVGSYSSAI
+732 
-745 NYTLGNGLNGGLAS
+745 
-759 NYSLAAGSAT
+759 
-769 GVITAKDVTIGQGNV
+769 DVTIGRGNV

-867 TVSGA
+867 TVYGA
-872 MVTAKAYDGTTLAT
+872 MVTAKAYDGSALAT
-886 IAGAALEA
+886 IAGARLDVP
-894 AIAAGTGTDTDGKP
+894 IDAGSGTDIDGKP
-908 LSVDAVT
+908 FSVDAVT
-915 LGTTTGTFERNLPGT
+915 LGTTTATFERNLPGT
-930 LIPVSTVMSLVG
+930 LIPVSAVMSLVG
-942 AGSGNYTL
+942 SGSGNYTL
-950 TQPNGLKGEITGSA
+950 TQPTGLKGEINGSA
-964 NLNRD
+964 TLNRD
-969 GASVSVNSA
+969 GGSVNVNSA
-978 DYVHIRNTTATRVQG
+978 EYVHIRNTTATRVQG
-993 GLSIQSA
+993 GLSIQST

-1020 GITLDALGL
+1020 GITLDALGM
-1029 GVIQFNETAG
+1029 GVIQFSETAG

-1076 GSLNDK
+1076 GSPNDK

-1114 DSSINSIDYASFDT
+1114 VSSINSIDYASFDT
-1128 ASGEY
+1128 ASGDY
-1133 KPNSPASGLNSG
+1133 KPNSPVSGLI
-1145 SSTGLWSFLFSN
+1145 SSLATGLWNFLFSN

-1197 EVELEAANLGGRVLM
+1197 EVELEAASLGGRVLM

-1229 LSSVQKS
+1229 LSSVQKD
-1236 VLTGAGLPNS
+1236 VLAGAGLPNS

-1256 PNFTGKTDI
+1256 PNFTGKSDI

-1308 RNGVVNRTYGSV
+1308 RDGMVNRTYGSV

-1327 MGAGN
+1327 MGANGN
-1332 NFLNTANNASMS
+1332 NFLNTAINASMS
-1344 IANSANIVSALNA
+1344 IANSANIVSALN
-1357 GHMRENGVGGATV
+1357 GGQMRENGAGGATV

>member
-17 NAKETREAVVKDGVV
+17 NARETREAVVKDGVV

-52 SVARLGA
+52 SIARLGA
-59 NAIFTYNSQERLVK
+59 NAIFTYSSQERLVK

-118 SQELIPGKGGA
+118 SKELTLNKGGA

-223 QSGAIKSTGAT
+223 QSGVIKSTGAT

-239 ADGDILVGESKP
+239 SDGDILVGESKP
-251 PDPGKRVFEMAANN
+251 PDPGKRVFEMAVNK
-265 PPSGNSK
+265 PIPGGNK
-272 DNSAKD
+272 DDSAKD
-278 AGVEDVETAAGGD
+278 AGLEDIETAAGGD
-291 GGAGGGAPSGGGASE
+291 GGAGGGVPSGGGTRG
-306 TGGGGSSVPST
+306 TGALGSSVPST
-317 PNPPVTPPPTPAPT
+317 PNPPVTPPPPPNSNPATT
-331 PTPSPTTL
+331 PTPTTL
-339 PAVVLNASAS
+339 PAIVLNASVS

-354 GLFTATVANA
+354 GLFTATVGNA
-364 LLSGIQV
+364 LLSGIQA
-371 GDTVSLQNITTGT
+371 GDTVSL
-384 FASKNVGTWSV
+384 A
-395 STSMGLLGTD
+395 
-405 ASKYSLT
+405 
-412 QPALSATITAKDV
+412 
-425 TIGSG
+425 
-430 SAASKVYNGNTAVV
+430 
-444 VTAGSLNG
+444 
-452 LVGSEGLGVTA
+452 
-463 AGTFADKN
+463 
-471 VGTRTVAATYT
+471 
-482 LANGSNGGLASNYN
+482 
-496 LLNPT
+496 
-501 ETLSATITAKALTI
+501 
-515 SAPSVASKVYNGSR
+515 
-529 AVGVVTMGTLS
+529 
-540 GFVGSETV
+540 
-548 TAGGSAADYSSA
+548 
-560 NVGSYSS
+560 
-567 AINYTL
+567 
-573 GNGLNGGLASNYS
+573 
-586 LAGGSAIGVITT
+586 
-598 KSLSITAPSIASRV
+598 
-612 YNGSRTAGVV
+612 
-622 TMGTLSGFVG
+622 
-632 SETVTASGSAA
+632 
-643 DYSSANVGSYSSA
+643 
-656 ISYTLGNGLNGGLAS
+656 
-671 NYSLAGGSA
+671 
-680 TGVITAKGLSI
+680 
-691 TAPSIASRAYNGSR
+691 
-705 TVGVVTVGTLSGFV
+705 
-719 GSETVTVSGAVAN
+719 
-732 YSSANVGSYSSAI
+732 
-745 NYTLGNGLNGGLAS
+745 
-759 NYSLAAGSAT
+759 
-769 GVITAKDVTIGQGNV
+769 
-784 SGRVYNGTTGAVVT
+784 
-798 AGSVSGLVSGE
+798 
-809 TLGVTT
+809 
-815 AMATF
+815 
-820 VDRNVGTRNVT
+820 
-831 ATYSLTDGA
+831 
-840 NPLHL
+840 
-845 ASNYNLLNPTETLSA
+845 
-860 TITAKAL
+860 
-867 TVSGA
+867 GA
-872 MVTAKAYDGTTLAT
+872 ML
-886 IAGAALEA
+886 
-894 AIAAGTGTDTDGKP
+894 
-908 LSVDAVT
+908 
-915 LGTTTGTFERNLPGT
+915 GTFERNLPGT

-950 TQPNGLKGEITGSA
+950 TQPTGLKGEITGSA
-964 NLNRD
+964 TLNRD
-969 GASVSVNSA
+969 GASVNVNSA
-978 DYVHIRNTTATRVQG
+978 EYVHIRNTTATRVQG
-993 GLSIQSA
+993 GLSIQST

-1020 GITLDALGL
+1020 GITLDALGM
-1029 GVIQFNETAG
+1029 GVIQFSETAG

-1076 GSLNDK
+1076 GSPNDK

-1114 DSSINSIDYASFDT
+1114 VSSINSIDYASFDT
-1128 ASGEY
+1128 ASGDY
-1133 KPNSPASGLNSG
+1133 KPNSPVSGLI
-1145 SSTGLWSFLFSN
+1145 SSLATGLWNFLFSN

-1197 EVELEAANLGGRVLM
+1197 EVELEAASLGGRVLM

-1217 SDPTISKIAMKA
+1217 SDPTIGKIAMKA
-1229 LSSVQKS
+1229 LSSVQKD

-1256 PNFTGKTDI
+1256 PNFTGKSDI

-1308 RNGVVNRTYGSV
+1308 RDGMVNRTYGSV

-1327 MGAGN
+1327 MGVNGN

-1344 IANSANIVSALNA
+1344 IANSANIVNALN
-1357 GHMRENGVGGATV
+1357 GGQMRENGVGGATV

>member
-9 IRNKVDKV
+9 IRNEVDKV
-17 NAKETREAVVKDGVV
+17 NANATRPAVVKDAVV

-43 LAELTFSDK
+43 LVELTFSDK

-153 KNSTKVTGPNGVTV
+153 KNATKVTGPNGVTV

-223 QSGAIKSTGAT
+223 QSGAIKSTGAR

-251 PDPGKRVFEMAANN
+251 PDPGKRVFEMAVNN

-291 GGAGGGAPSGGGASE
+291 GGAGGGVPSGGGAGG
-306 TGGGGSSVPST
+306 TGGGAGGGSPVPSAPT
-317 PNPPVTPPPTPAPT
+317 PPVTPPPPPNSNPAPT
-331 PTPSPTTL
+331 PATL
-339 PAVVLNASAS
+339 PAIVLNASAS
-349 SKVYD
+349 SKAYD
-354 GLFTATVANA
+354 GIVTATVANA

-384 FASKNVGTWSV
+384 FASKNVGAWSV

-405 ASKYSLT
+405 ASKYTLT
-412 QPALSATITAKDV
+412 QPTLSATITAKDV
-425 TIGSG
+425 TIGAG

-444 VTAGSLNG
+444 VTAGTLSG
-452 LVGSEGLGVTA
+452 LVGSEGLGVA
-463 AGTFADKN
+463 VAGTFADKN
-471 VGTRTVAATYT
+471 VGTRNVAATYT

-501 ETLSATITAKALTI
+501 ETLSATITAK
-515 SAPSVASKVYNGSR
+515 
-529 AVGVVTMGTLS
+529 
-540 GFVGSETV
+540 
-548 TAGGSAADYSSA
+548 
-560 NVGSYSS
+560 
-567 AINYTL
+567 
-573 GNGLNGGLASNYS
+573 
-586 LAGGSAIGVITT
+586 
-598 KSLSITAPSIASRV
+598 
-612 YNGSRTAGVV
+612 
-622 TMGTLSGFVG
+622 
-632 SETVTASGSAA
+632 
-643 DYSSANVGSYSSA
+643 
-656 ISYTLGNGLNGGLAS
+656 
-671 NYSLAGGSA
+671 
-680 TGVITAKGLSI
+680 
-691 TAPSIASRAYNGSR
+691 
-705 TVGVVTVGTLSGFV
+705 
-719 GSETVTVSGAVAN
+719 
-732 YSSANVGSYSSAI
+732 
-745 NYTLGNGLNGGLAS
+745 
-759 NYSLAAGSAT
+759 
-769 GVITAKDVTIGQGNV
+769 DVTIGRGNV

-860 TITAKAL
+860 TITAKPL

-886 IAGAALEA
+886 IAGAGLEA

-908 LSVDAVT
+908 FSVDAVT
-915 LGTTTGTFERNLPGT
+915 LGAATATFERNLPGT

-950 TQPNGLKGEITGSA
+950 TQPTGLKGEITGSA
-964 NLNRD
+964 TLNRD

-993 GLSIQSA
+993 GLSIQST

-1029 GVIQFNETAG
+1029 GVIQFSETAG
-1039 VVVDKPILGIKMSSV
+1039 VVVDKPILGMKMSSV

-1101 AANGANLILRDGA
+1101 AANGANLVLRDGA

-1308 RNGVVNRTYGSV
+1308 RDGMVNRTYGSV

-1327 MGAGN
+1327 MGANGN

-1344 IANSANIVSALNA
+1344 IANSANIVSALN
-1357 GHMRENGVGGATV
+1357 GGQMRENGAGGATV

>member
-17 NAKETREAVVKDGVV
+17 NAKETRPVGVKDLVAVG
-32 EGDQVQTKAGS
+32 EQLKTKQNS
-43 LAELTFSDK
+43 LAELKFSDR
-52 SVARLGA
+52 SVVRLGA
-59 NAIFTYNSQERLVK
+59 NAVFSYDSEERLVQ
-73 IDKGTVLMQTPP
+73 IDRGTVLIHTPP
-85 GNGGAT
+85 GNGGLT
-91 ITSGGVTGAITG
+91 IVSGGVKGTVTGD
-103 TTFLLT
+103 TFLLT
-109 ASPAKCSDC
+109 AYSE
-118 SQELIPGKGGA
+118 QGKA
-129 AACIAHPDIK
+129 
-139 QAGTGGFALCVLEG
+139 TGGFALLVLEG
-153 KNSTKVTGPNGVTV
+153 RSTTRVTGPNGVAV
-167 EIMPGQM
+167 QIIPGEM
-174 TVVGPSSS
+174 AVVGSASK

-188 VVNLAQILRTSPLI
+188 NVNLAQTIRTCPLI
-202 QAFPEPLPSFSAI
+202 GAFPDPLPTLKEI
-215 QQAAIQQQ
+215 TQAAIQQQ
-223 QSGAIKSTGAT
+223 ARGEIKGTGAT
-234 CLAIS
+234 GLAIAS
-239 ADGDILVGESKP
+239 DSDILVGESKP
-251 PDPGKRVFEMAANN
+251 PNPGKRVFEMAVNK
-265 PPSGNSK
+265 PIPGGNK
-272 DNSAKD
+272 DDSAKD
-278 AGVEDVETAAGGD
+278 AGLEDIETAAGGD
-291 GGAGGGAPSGGGASE
+291 GGGGGGVPSGGGTRG
-306 TGGGGSSVPST
+306 TGALGSSVPST
-317 PNPPVTPPPTPAPT
+317 PNPPVTPPPPPNSNPATT
-331 PTPSPTTL
+331 PTPTTL
-339 PAVVLNASAS
+339 PAIVLNASVS

-354 GLFTATVANA
+354 GLFTAAVGNA
-364 LLSGIQV
+364 VLSGIQV

-384 FASKNVGTWSV
+384 FASKNVGNWRV
-395 STSMGLLGTD
+395 STSMGLVGTD

-412 QPALSATITAKDV
+412 QPTLSAAITAKDV
-425 TIGSG
+425 TIGSV
-430 SAASKVYNGNTAVV
+430 SAASKVYNGNRAAV
-444 VTAGSLNG
+444 VTAGSLSG

-471 VGTRTVAATYT
+471 VGTRNVAVTYT

-501 ETLSATITAKALTI
+501 ETLSATITAK
-515 SAPSVASKVYNGSR
+515 
-529 AVGVVTMGTLS
+529 
-540 GFVGSETV
+540 
-548 TAGGSAADYSSA
+548 
-560 NVGSYSS
+560 
-567 AINYTL
+567 
-573 GNGLNGGLASNYS
+573 
-586 LAGGSAIGVITT
+586 
-598 KSLSITAPSIASRV
+598 
-612 YNGSRTAGVV
+612 
-622 TMGTLSGFVG
+622 
-632 SETVTASGSAA
+632 
-643 DYSSANVGSYSSA
+643 
-656 ISYTLGNGLNGGLAS
+656 
-671 NYSLAGGSA
+671 
-680 TGVITAKGLSI
+680 
-691 TAPSIASRAYNGSR
+691 
-705 TVGVVTVGTLSGFV
+705 
-719 GSETVTVSGAVAN
+719 
-732 YSSANVGSYSSAI
+732 
-745 NYTLGNGLNGGLAS
+745 
-759 NYSLAAGSAT
+759 
-769 GVITAKDVTIGQGNV
+769 DVTIGRGNV

-872 MVTAKAYDGTTLAT
+872 IVTAKAYDGTTLAT
-886 IAGAALEA
+886 IAGAALET
-894 AIAAGTGTDTDGKP
+894 AITAGTGTDTDGKP
-908 LSVDAVT
+908 FSVDAVT
-915 LGTTTGTFERNLPGT
+915 LGATTATFERNLPGT
-930 LIPVSTVMSLVG
+930 LIPVSAVMSLVG

-950 TQPNGLKGEITGSA
+950 TQPTGLKGEITGSA
-964 NLNRD
+964 TLNRD

-978 DYVHIRNTTATRVQG
+978 EYVHIRNTTATRVQG
-993 GLSIQSA
+993 GLSIQST

-1020 GITLDALGL
+1020 GITLDALGM

-1066 TVSHYPTGTP
+1066 TLSHYPTGTL
-1076 GSLNDK
+1076 GSPNDK

-1114 DSSINSIDYASFDT
+1114 VSSINSIDYASFDT
-1128 ASGEY
+1128 ASGDY
-1133 KPNSPASGLNSG
+1133 KPNSPVSGLI
-1145 SSTGLWSFLFSN
+1145 SSLATGLWNFLFSN

-1197 EVELEAANLGGRVLM
+1197 EVELEAASLGGRVLM

-1217 SDPTISKIAMKA
+1217 SDPTIGKIAMKA
-1229 LSSVQKS
+1229 LSSVQKD

-1256 PNFTGKTDI
+1256 PNFTGKSDI

-1308 RNGVVNRTYGSV
+1308 RDGMVNRIYGSV

-1327 MGAGN
+1327 MGVNGN

-1344 IANSANIVSALNA
+1344 IANSANIVSALN
-1357 GHMRENGVGGATV
+1357 GGQMRENGAGGATV

>member
-1 MGGAEITA
+1 
-9 IRNKVDKV
+9 
-17 NAKETREAVVKDGVV
+17 
-32 EGDQVQTKAGS
+32 
-43 LAELTFSDK
+43 
-52 SVARLGA
+52 
-59 NAIFTYNSQERLVK
+59 
-73 IDKGTVLMQTPP
+73 
-85 GNGGAT
+85 
-91 ITSGGVTGAITG
+91 
-103 TTFLLT
+103 
-109 ASPAKCSDC
+109 
-118 SQELIPGKGGA
+118 
-129 AACIAHPDIK
+129 
-139 QAGTGGFALCVLEG
+139 
-153 KNSTKVTGPNGVTV
+153 
-167 EIMPGQM
+167 
-174 TVVGPSSS
+174 
-182 GAPKVF
+182 
-188 VVNLAQILRTSPLI
+188 
-202 QAFPEPLPSFSAI
+202 
-215 QQAAIQQQ
+215 
-223 QSGAIKSTGAT
+223 
-234 CLAIS
+234 
-239 ADGDILVGESKP
+239 
-251 PDPGKRVFEMAANN
+251 
-265 PPSGNSK
+265 
-272 DNSAKD
+272 
-278 AGVEDVETAAGGD
+278 
-291 GGAGGGAPSGGGASE
+291 
-306 TGGGGSSVPST
+306 
-317 PNPPVTPPPTPAPT
+317 
-331 PTPSPTTL
+331 
-339 PAVVLNASAS
+339 
-349 SKVYD
+349 
-354 GLFTATVANA
+354 
-364 LLSGIQV
+364 
-371 GDTVSLQNITTGT
+371 
-384 FASKNVGTWSV
+384 
-395 STSMGLLGTD
+395 MGLVGTD

-412 QPALSATITAKDV
+412 QPTLSATITAKDV

-430 SAASKVYNGNTAVV
+430 SAASKVYNGNRAAV
-444 VTAGSLNG
+444 VTAGSLSG

-471 VGTRTVAATYT
+471 VGTRNVAVTYT

-515 SAPSVASKVYNGSR
+515 SV
-529 AVGVVTMGTLS
+529 
-540 GFVGSETV
+540 
-548 TAGGSAADYSSA
+548 
-560 NVGSYSS
+560 
-567 AINYTL
+567 
-573 GNGLNGGLASNYS
+573 
-586 LAGGSAIGVITT
+586 
-598 KSLSITAPSIASRV
+598 PSIASRV
-612 YNGSRTAGVV
+612 YNGSKTAGVV
-622 TMGTLSGFVG
+622 AMGTLSGFVG
-632 SETVTASGSAA
+632 SETVTASGLAA
-643 DYSSANVGSYSSA
+643 D
-656 ISYTLGNGLNGGLAS
+656 
-671 NYSLAGGSA
+671 
-680 TGVITAKGLSI
+680 
-691 TAPSIASRAYNGSR
+691 
-705 TVGVVTVGTLSGFV
+705 
-719 GSETVTVSGAVAN
+719 

-769 GVITAKDVTIGQGNV
+769 GVITAKGLSITAPSIASRVYNGSRTAGVVTVGTISGFVGSETVTVSGAAANYSSANVGSYSSAINYTLGNGLNGGLASNYSLAAGSATGTITAKDVTIGRGNV

-867 TVSGA
+867 TVYGA
-872 MVTAKAYDGTTLAT
+872 MVTAKAYDGSALAT
-886 IAGAALEA
+886 IAGARLDVP
-894 AIAAGTGTDTDGKP
+894 IDAGSGTDIDGKP
-908 LSVDAVT
+908 FSVDAVT
-915 LGTTTGTFERNLPGT
+915 LGATTATFERNLPGT
-930 LIPVSTVMSLVG
+930 LIPVSAVMSLVG

-950 TQPNGLKGEITGSA
+950 TQPTGLKGEINGSA
-964 NLNRD
+964 TLNRD

-978 DYVHIRNTTATRVQG
+978 EYVHIRNTTATRVQG
-993 GLSIQSA
+993 GLSIQST

-1014 MQKSSG
+1014 MQKSSA
-1020 GITLDALGL
+1020 GITLDALGM

-1076 GSLNDK
+1076 GSPNDK

-1114 DSSINSIDYASFDT
+1114 VSSINSIDYASFDT
-1128 ASGEY
+1128 AAGEY
-1133 KPNSPASGLNSG
+1133 KPNSPVSGLI
-1145 SSTGLWSFLFSN
+1145 SSLATGLWNFLFSN

-1175 GKAVIRGAQGV
+1175 GKAVIRGNRGV

-1197 EVELEAANLGGRVLM
+1197 EVELEAASLGGRVLM

-1217 SDPTISKIAMKA
+1217 SDPTIGKIAMKA
-1229 LSSVQKS
+1229 LSSVQKD

-1256 PNFTGKTDI
+1256 PNFTGKSDI

-1293 NNANVTSAGVIDART
+1293 NNANVTSGGVIDART
-1308 RNGVVNRTYGSV
+1308 RDGMVNRTYGSV

-1327 MGAGN
+1327 MGVSGN
-1332 NFLNTANNASMS
+1332 NFLNTANNASMT
-1344 IANSANIVSALNA
+1344 IANSGHIISALSGA
-1357 GHMRENGVGGATV
+1357 IPQMSENGAGGATV